1 MTKPF
6 GKENVYED
14 KTFVIFYS
22 CDFLV
27 ACEGTDL
34 IEPDNVSK
42 EQISTQIIYNP
53 TKYSKQ
59 KGDVF
64 VKSSL
69 PTTMAKQIPNA
80 CVTSIM
86 EYANNKVF
94 GGTVNEGAYILYYT
108 QTYNSNPLIDGV
120 SLDYI
125 EPFVTHFFK
134 TQTFTNYKSAI
145 DAKHPVMTDVNS
157 QIESS
162 TYNVLCVGYNSNMGA
177 AIYMDPEL
185 ACMYSVNA
193 GYFLQD
199 YNIVLT
205 GIK

>member
-1 MTKPF
+1 MKIKHLLFFIPVT
-6 GKENVYED
+6 
-14 KTFVIFYS
+14 
-22 CDFLV
+22 FLV

-94 GGTVNEGAYILYYT
+94 GGTVN
-108 QTYNSNPLIDGV
+108 
-120 SLDYI
+120 
-125 EPFVTHFFK
+125 
-134 TQTFTNYKSAI
+134 
-145 DAKHPVMTDVNS
+145 
-157 QIESS
+157 
-162 TYNVLCVGYNSNMGA
+162 VLCVGYNSNTGA

>member
-1 MTKPF
+1 MKIKHLLFFIPVT
-6 GKENVYED
+6 
-14 KTFVIFYS
+14 
-22 CDFLV
+22 FLV

-94 GGTVNEGAYILYYT
+94 GGTVNEGAYIIIH
-108 QTYNSNPLIDGV
+108 NPL
-120 SLDYI
+120 
-125 EPFVTHFFK
+125 
-134 TQTFTNYKSAI
+134 A
-145 DAKHPVMTDVNS
+145 
-157 QIESS
+157 
-162 TYNVLCVGYNSNMGA
+162 
-177 AIYMDPEL
+177 EL
-185 ACMYSVNA
+185 V
-193 GYFLQD
+193 
-199 YNIVLT
+199 
-205 GIK
+205 

>member
-1 MTKPF
+1 MKIKHLLFFIP
-6 GKENVYED
+6 V
-14 KTFVIFYS
+14 TFWV
-22 CDFLV
+22 V
-27 ACEGTDL
+27 CEGTDL

-94 GGTVNEGAYILYYT
+94 GGTVNEGAYI
-108 QTYNSNPLIDGV
+108 I
-120 SLDYI
+120 I
-125 EPFVTHFFK
+125 H
-134 TQTFTNYKSAI
+134 
-145 DAKHPVMTDVNS
+145 KHII
-157 QIESS
+157 QI
-162 TYNVLCVGYNSNMGA
+162 L
-177 AIYMDPEL
+177 
-185 ACMYSVNA
+185 
-193 GYFLQD
+193 
-199 YNIVLT
+199 
-205 GIK
+205 

>member
-1 MTKPF
+1 MKIKHLLFFIP
-6 GKENVYED
+6 V
-14 KTFVIFYS
+14 TFW
-22 CDFLV
+22 V

-94 GGTVNEGAYILYYT
+94 GGTVVE
-108 QTYNSNPLIDGV
+108 Q
-120 SLDYI
+120 
-125 EPFVTHFFK
+125 
-134 TQTFTNYKSAI
+134 
-145 DAKHPVMTDVNS
+145 
-157 QIESS
+157 
-162 TYNVLCVGYNSNMGA
+162 
-177 AIYMDPEL
+177 
-185 ACMYSVNA
+185 
-193 GYFLQD
+193 
-199 YNIVLT
+199 
-205 GIK
+205 

>member
-1 MTKPF
+1 MVATSARIERRNHLERKMYMKIKHLLFFIP
-6 GKENVYED
+6 V
-14 KTFVIFYS
+14 T
-22 CDFLV
+22 FLV

-86 EYANNKVF
+86 EY
-94 GGTVNEGAYILYYT
+94 
-108 QTYNSNPLIDGV
+108 
-120 SLDYI
+120 
-125 EPFVTHFFK
+125 
-134 TQTFTNYKSAI
+134 TNI
-145 DAKHPVMTDVNS
+145 
-157 QIESS
+157 
-162 TYNVLCVGYNSNMGA
+162 
-177 AIYMDPEL
+177 
-185 ACMYSVNA
+185 
-193 GYFLQD
+193 
-199 YNIVLT
+199 
-205 GIK
+205 